1 MVSAEEEEKMQTGDI
16 IKKLAE
22 EYPVSMAMSWDNPG
36 LQVGRLDRKVTKVL
50 VALDATDEVIEQCI
64 KSGAELLVTHH
75 PLLMSGI
82 RKVVADDLHGKKVL
96 NLIEH
101 GIAHYAMH
109 TNYDVILMTELAKD
123 AMNMTE
129 TEVLEVT
136 GTYEDGSACGIGC
149 TGNLPEKM
157 TARDCCA
164 YVKKAFHLDSVR
176 LFGDPERQVQRVA
189 LSPGSGKSMIGA
201 ALKEGAEL
209 LITGDIG
216 HHDGLDAVDQGMLV
230 MDAGHYGIEHIFM
243 EQMTEYLQTNF
254 PEVQVECA
262 VQPSPFLVI

>member
-1 MVSAEEEEKMQTGDI
+1 MQTGDI
-16 IKKLAE
+16 IKQLAE

-36 LQVGRLDRKVTKVL
+36 LQAGRLEWKVTKIL
-50 VALDATDEVIEQCI
+50 VALDATDEVIRQCVE
-64 KSGAELLVTHH
+64 SGAELLVTHH

-82 RKVVADDLHGKKVL
+82 RRVVADDLHGNKVL
-96 NLIEH
+96 TLIEH

-109 TNYDVILMTELAKD
+109 TNYDVIMMTELAKD
-123 AMNMTE
+123 AMKMTE
-129 TEVLEVT
+129 TEVLEIT
-136 GTYEDGSACGIGC
+136 GTYEDGSAYGIGC

-157 TARDCCA
+157 TAVECCN
-164 YVKKAFHLDSVR
+164 YVKKAFHLDHVR
-176 LFGDPERQVQRVA
+176 LFGSPDREIQRVS

-201 ALKEGAEL
+201 ALKAGAEL

-230 MDAGHYGIEHIFM
+230 MDAGHYGIEHIFIG
-243 EQMTEYLQTNF
+243 QMTEYLRNHF

-262 VQPSPFLVI
+262 AQPVPFLVF